1 LRSLALFPV
10 VTGLLMGGCA
20 ATQDSGRERL
30 LVPSEV
36 GSMYS
41 EVELQANLALIAD
54 SNCRGKECDA
64 AAVFRSRV
72 ERLGKRLGAA
82 AGALAADSGL
92 AAPRFSIT
100 VPGKEDIGTLSSA
113 SGNIVV
119 FDGVRTLELSDPA
132 LAFLIAREMGHV
144 IAKHH
149 EENTATGIAVSV
161 AVAVLFPVA
170 GLLQG
175 VEAAYTASTLA
186 TTATSFAGS
195 RVVRNFYA
203 DEQQRE
209 ADAHAM
215 LILARAGWAPHDVAL
230 ALKAALFLDGD
241 GWLAELRVS
250 RRWLNAIVSG
260 PLPEAWAVHVD
271 ARHVVDIPREHFGP
285 VFDTDTLWIAGL
297 LHGASGMERLCGAQL
312 PAAGAIPAAKPVKL
326 KPVKKPAKK
335 AKKTVKVKKRA
346 KRAIAKRAR
355 PK

>member
-1 LRSLALFPV
+1 
-10 VTGLLMGGCA
+10 MGGCA

-36 GSMYS
+36 GSVYS

-64 AAVFRSRV
+64 AVVFRSRV

-82 AGALAADSGL
+82 AGALAVDSGL
-92 AAPRFSIT
+92 AVPRFGIA
-100 VPGKEDIGTLSSA
+100 VPGKGDIGTLSSA

-149 EENTATGIAVSV
+149 EENTATGLAVSV
-161 AVAVLFPVA
+161 AVAILFPVT

-186 TTATSFAGS
+186 TTATSFAGA
-195 RVVRNFYA
+195 RIVRNFYE

-209 ADAHAM
+209 ADSLAM
-215 LILARAGWAPHDVAL
+215 LILARAGWAPHDVAFALYGASPRL
-230 ALKAALFLDGD
+230 AGD
-241 GWLAELRVS
+241 GWLAELRGS
-250 RRWLNAIVSG
+250 QRWLDAIVAG
-260 PLPEAWAVHVD
+260 PMPEAPPDRVA
-271 ARHVVDIPREHFGP
+271 ALAVVDLPHEHFGP
-285 VFDTDTLWIAGL
+285 VFDGDALWIAGL
-297 LHGASGMERLCGAQL
+297 LHGAAGVDRLCGVRL
-312 PAAGAIPAAKPVKL
+312 PVADAMPDAKPVKA
-326 KPVKKPAKK
+326 KSVKKS
-335 AKKTVKVKKRA
+335 AKKTVKGKKRA
-346 KRAIAKRAR
+346 KRAVAKRAR
-355 PK
+355 PT